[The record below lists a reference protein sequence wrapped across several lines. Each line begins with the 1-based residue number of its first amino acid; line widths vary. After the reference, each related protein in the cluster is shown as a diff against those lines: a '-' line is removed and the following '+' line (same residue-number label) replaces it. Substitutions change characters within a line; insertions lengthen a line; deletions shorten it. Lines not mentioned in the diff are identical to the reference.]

1 MIDLETILA
10 LAEKA
15 KKAAPA
21 KAKPRHNAKATGLS
35 VDKILGM
42 AERARRQAPR
52 PTQPRHPSGSLEG
65 FSVSA
70 AMEPEGRPSDAVRRW
85 LRTHPGDK
93 MRRGELLARARAVM
107 LGVPGRE
114 AHLPKRPTQVALRD
128 PARWGYP
135 SWNDSE
141 PWNSQPLLT
150 MECFAGGGLFSLASA
165 LEGNIELE
173 DCELD
178 RDAVKTRAR
187 NRSLLRM
194 VGEARQQD
202 ARTWRPDTRT
212 PDGLDLLF
220 GGPPCKAFS
229 QGASLARRK
238 KGWESKDN
246 FFPITLDWICD
257 LQPRAVVFENSPKL
271 FEKADFRDQLELWQ
285 EQLDHLGYASSAHV
299 LDSASF
305 GNPTMRR
312 RTFVFAWPK
321 GAPWGRLM
329 ASRPEGMFAKP
340 GSPEVQR
347 GEKMPWKPMRDR
359 LIGGCCGG
367 WGLVDCVFLGG
378 FGLQCRSCR
387 EGRNFV
393 PAPNT
398 SGDQGRQ
405 EMASIKVDTN
415 RGRVPWAE
423 WMKKTVGS
431 RQPRFDKFVPADIA
445 GAWVKLKTEARDLR
459 LPGRRVSEYL
469 SRTVVPNFF
478 NKAEGLLI
486 PPEVNPDDY
495 SKSRQWSTRNIGML
509 KRMSARDVAKLQDVP
524 QWYGIEGGRT
534 AVFTQLGMGVP
545 INLGR
550 GVHAHIRR
558 AMGLP
563 IRAPWWEVEVP
574 KTPRRIRFQTQEQIS
589 QEQSGELRPGTGSGR
604 PDGLWPTE
612 AFSMCFAVPP
622 TLDHGL
628 LLQDW
633 VEDDWQDL
641 IVNRMVGAQ
650 EQRRLG
656 HSKLDRGLREP
667 LTSQQRKAGQQRGR
681 QIGEVLT
688 PDGLDYEALW
698 KSGYRGPISMP
709 PDNLAS
715 YSSFSGHDVVA
726 DEWGE
731 ILRYGDGPYRTVLG
745 VHLRLTDP
753 ETVYLEE
760 SAWGTPWYVLVPLDD
775 PLPTDRRVLRQL
787 GIEGEE
793 SAVLDAL
800 RKMDKKAARGLSG
813 RDLRSAP
820 WVLLSR
826 WIQGEP

>member
-1 MIDLETILA
+1 MLDIETILA
-10 LAEKA
+10 MAEKI
-15 KKAAPA
+15 KKSAREKTSPP
-21 KAKPRHNAKATGLS
+21 KTTRKVPIER
-35 VDKILGM
+35 ILAM
-42 AERARRQAPR
+42 AEKIQRQTTSESR
-52 PTQPRHPSGSLEG
+52 PPSGSLEG

-70 AMEPEGRPSDAVRRW
+70 AMESEGRPSDAVRQW
-85 LRTHPGDK
+85 LQKHPKDK
-93 MRRGELLARARAVM
+93 MKRGELLAHARKIM
-107 LGVPGRE
+107 LRVRGRK
-114 AHLPKRPTQVALRD
+114 AFLPKRPIQVALRE
-128 PARWGYP
+128 PSRWGYRN
-135 SWNDSE
+135 WNPNE

-194 VGEARQQD
+194 AGKARQQD
-202 ARTWRPDTRT
+202 ARSWRPDTRT

-229 QGASLARRK
+229 QGAAMARRK
-238 KGWESKDN
+238 KGWEAKDN

-271 FEKADFRDQLELWQ
+271 FEKDEFRDQLELWQ
-285 EQLDHLGYASSAHV
+285 EQLAQLGYESSAHV
-299 LDSASF
+299 LDSANF

-329 ASRPEGMFAKP
+329 GRRPEGMFAKP
-340 GSPEVQR
+340 GSPEVNR

-359 LIGGCCGG
+359 LVGGCCGG

-405 EMASIKVDTN
+405 EMDSIKIDT
-415 RGRVPWAE
+415 RKGRVPWTE
-423 WMKKTVGS
+423 WMKGKVGS

-445 GAWVKLKTEARDLR
+445 GAWVKIKTDARDLR
-459 LPGRRVSEYL
+459 IPGRRVSEYL

-495 SKSRQWSTRNIGML
+495 GKSRQWSSRNIGML
-509 KRMSARDVAKLQDVP
+509 QRMSARDVAKLQDVP
-524 QWYGIEGGRT
+524 QWYAIEGGRT
-534 AVFTQLGMGVP
+534 AVFSQLGMGVP
-545 INLGR
+545 VNMGR

-563 IRAPWWEVEVP
+563 IRAPWWEVELP
-574 KTPRRIRFQTQEQIS
+574 KSPRRVRFQTQAQIS
-589 QEQSGELRPGTGSGR
+589 QEAEGDLRPGTGSGR

-633 VEDDWQDL
+633 VEQDWDDL

-656 HSKLDRGLREP
+656 RSKLDRVLDEP
-667 LTSQQRKAGQQRGR
+667 KTSRQRQSGRKRGR
-681 QIGEVLT
+681 QIGEILT

-698 KSGYRGPISMP
+698 KSGYRGPLSMP
-709 PDNLAS
+709 PDTIAN
-715 YSSFSGHDVVA
+715 YRSFGAYDAVA

-731 ILRYGDGPYRTVLG
+731 ILRYGDGPYRTALG
-745 VHLRLTDP
+745 VYLRLTDP
-753 ETVYLEE
+753 ETIYLDE
-760 SAWGTPWYVLVPLDD
+760 SGWNVPWHVLVPLED
-775 PLPTDRRVLRQL
+775 PLPTDKKVLREL

-800 RKMDKKAARGLSG
+800 RKMDMKANRNPSGL
-813 RDLRSAP
+813 DLRSAP
-820 WVLLSR
+820 WILLSR
-826 WIQGEP
+826 WMKS